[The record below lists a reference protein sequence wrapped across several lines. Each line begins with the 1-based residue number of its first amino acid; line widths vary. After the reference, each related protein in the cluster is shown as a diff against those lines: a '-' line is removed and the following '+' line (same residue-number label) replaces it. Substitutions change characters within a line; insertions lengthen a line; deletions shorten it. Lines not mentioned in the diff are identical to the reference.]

1 MDFLARIIIEIT
13 ALTLFIAT
21 VALWAAI
28 AQGLPS

>member
-1 MDFLARIIIEIT
+1 MPFLARVVIEIT

-28 AQGLPS
+28 AQHGF